1 MKVAVFFDRDGT
13 LNEEKGDYIT
23 RYEDIKIYPFAFE
36 AVRIVN
42 SLGFLA
48 IVTTNQAGVAKGLLK
63 EEDVEEIHRK
73 MKEEFEKNNA
83 KISAFYYCPAH
94 PDHSKEGLDCRKP
107 LIGMA
112 LKAKE
117 EFGIDLEKSFV
128 IGDKV
133 EDILFAKN
141 FGGKGI
147 LVLTGYGRK
156 SKEEIERIGINP
168 DFVAENVLTAV
179 EWIKERWEEG
189 R

>member
-1 MKVAVFFDRDGT
+1 MKIAVFLDRDGT
-13 LNEEKGDYIT
+13 LNEERGDYISK
-23 RYEDIKIYPFAFE
+23 YEDIKIYPFAFN
-36 AVRIVN
+36 AIRIIN

-48 IVTTNQAGVAKGLLK
+48 IVTTNQAGIAKGILRK
-63 EEDVEEIHRK
+63 KDVDDIHRK
-73 MKEEFEKNNA
+73 MKEDFERNNA

-94 PDHSKEGLDCRKP
+94 PDHSKKGLNCRKP

-112 LKAKE
+112 LKAKK
-117 EFGIDLEKSFV
+117 EFGVDLKKSFV

-156 SKEEIERIGINP
+156 SMEEIEKIGIEP
-168 DFVAENVLTAV
+168 DFIAENVLKAV
-179 EWIKERWEEG
+179 EWIREKFNE
-189 R
+189 